1 MYTIR
6 EFLRDIQDCAARQ
19 VVVLADQNHSGLLAD
34 ALTRSRRHNNVL
46 MFTSTQSQG
55 MTLSGQLTKH
65 WANYAHGHT
74 CLNQVFQV
82 TNLFSDSIQLWFD
95 SNGNSLELLISG

>member
-82 TNLFSDSIQLWFD
+82 TNLFSDSIQL
-95 SNGNSLELLISG
+95 